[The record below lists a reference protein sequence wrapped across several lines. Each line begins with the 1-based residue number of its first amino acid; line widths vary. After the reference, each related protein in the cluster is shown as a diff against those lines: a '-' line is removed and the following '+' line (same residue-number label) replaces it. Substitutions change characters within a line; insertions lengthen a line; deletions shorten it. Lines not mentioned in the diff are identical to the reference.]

1 MNDEKMDLH
10 VSKILIVDDLR
21 NNSIALAKVLQPLT
35 NIQLVLACSGSE
47 ALSKLI
53 NDKFA
58 VVLLDVNMPDMD
70 GYEVAELISATEA
83 HKHTPIV
90 MLTAHDPSAAD
101 ILKAYEAGAIDYL
114 TKPIESTIL
123 LSKVKQ
129 FVKIDQLQSKTHY
142 LKSEREV
149 ILEAAG
155 QGVIKVDK
163 KGDIQ
168 FSNSKACQI
177 LDTEP
182 KKILGAAFNL
192 WFQWQA
198 NEIRGQTLFQHLKDK
213 VTKLGLYQHQVAQLI
228 NHKNENLQVELTC
241 TSAMQHADSSMI
253 ILFQDI
259 TARLEMESRLV
270 HLASYDTLTQ
280 LVNRTYFHD
289 RLAQAIKRSKRYN
302 TSIVLLLLDL
312 DRFKLINDTLGHDI
326 GDALLQKISI
336 RLKSMLRETDIAARL
351 GGDEFAILLED
362 CNSNIDAEEIAK
374 KIGTLIAVPC
384 IIEDKEISIETSIG
398 ISCCNNGAPDKAT
411 LLKWADIALYAAK
424 AAGRNCYQ
432 IFVPSMSEQAKKQAY
447 IQNQLRQILE
457 RKQLE
462 VYYQGQYS
470 IEEDRFI
477 GFEALVRWPQ
487 IDNQPRISPAQF
499 IPIAEQSRLIYDLG
513 QAVLIQACTLLQ
525 EWQESIHTRHLTL
538 AVNLSAKQLNAHDFL
553 DRLEDILCR
562 FKFPF
567 SKLTFEITETAFL
580 EHSECVTRTVNT
592 LKSMGFLLAL
602 DDFGTGYSSLNYLQ
616 NLPFDII
623 KIDQCFIQRLG
634 TCDKTWALVKAI
646 ITIADAFDMSIV
658 AEGVESKKQLDS
670 VIALGCDKI
679 QGYYFSKPIAKEQI
693 DSLIS
698 STAPV
703 CPLKLTVNRNTN

>member
-1 MNDEKMDLH
+1 MDQH
-10 VSKILIVDDLR
+10 ISKILIVDDLQHNR
-21 NNSIALAKVLQPLT
+21 IALTKVLQSLK
-35 NIQLVLACSGSE
+35 NIELIQASSGSE

-70 GYEVAELISATEA
+70 GYEVVELISSTEA

-90 MLTAHDPSAAD
+90 MFTAHDPSSAD

-129 FVKIDQLQSKTHY
+129 FVKINQLQSKTHY

-163 KGDIQ
+163 KGEIQ

-177 LDTEP
+177 LDTDP
-182 KKILGAAFNL
+182 KNILGAAFNH
-192 WFQWQA
+192 WFQWQPS
-198 NEIRGQTLFQHLKDK
+198 EIKKQTLFHHLKDK
-213 VTKLGLYQHQVAQLI
+213 VSKLGLYQHQVAQLI
-228 NHKNENLQVELTC
+228 KHQDENLLVELTC
-241 TSAMQHADSSMI
+241 TSALKHVDSSMI

-289 RLAQAIKRSKRYN
+289 SLTRAIKRSKRLN
-302 TSIVLLLLDL
+302 SSVVLLLLDL
-312 DRFKLINDTLGHDI
+312 DRFKLINDNLGHDI

-362 CNSNIDAEEIAK
+362 CKSSIDAEEIAK

-384 IIEDKEISIETSIG
+384 IIQDKEISIETSIG
-398 ISCCNNGAPDKAT
+398 ISCCNNGEPDKET

-424 AAGRNCYQ
+424 SEGRNCYQ
-432 IFVPSMSEQAKKQAY
+432 LFVPSMSEQAQKQAY

-457 RKQLE
+457 HNQLE
-462 VYYQGQYS
+462 VHYQGQYS
-470 IEEDRFI
+470 VEEDRFI

-487 IDNQPRISPAQF
+487 RDNQPRISPAQF

-513 QAVLIQACTLLQ
+513 QAVLIQACTVLQ
-525 EWQESIHTRHLTL
+525 EWQESTHTRHLTL

-553 DRLEDILCR
+553 DRLENILCR
-562 FKFPF
+562 FTFPF
-567 SKLTFEITETAFL
+567 TKLTFEITETAFL

-592 LKSMGFLLAL
+592 LKAMGFSLAL

-634 TCDKTWALVKAI
+634 TCNKTWALVKAI
-646 ITIADAFDMSIV
+646 ITIADAFNMSIV
-658 AEGVESKKQLDS
+658 AEGVESKKQLES

-679 QGYYFSKPIAKEQI
+679 QGYYYSTPIPKEQI

-698 STAPV
+698 STTPAS
-703 CPLKLTVNRNTN
+703 PLKLTVNRSTN

>member
-1 MNDEKMDLH
+1 MDDEKMDLH

-703 CPLKLTVNRNTN
+703 CPLTLTATRNTN

>member
-1 MNDEKMDLH
+1 MDLH
-10 VSKILIVDDLR
+10 VSKILIIDDLH
-21 NNSIALAKVLQPLT
+21 NSRIALAKVLQPLT
-35 NIQLVLACSGSE
+35 NIQLVQASSGSE

-58 VVLLDVNMPDMD
+58 LVLLDVNMPDMD
-70 GYEVAELISATEA
+70 GYEVAELISATQA
-83 HKHTPIV
+83 HKHPPII
-90 MLTAHDPSAAD
+90 MLTTHDPSSAD
-101 ILKAYEAGAIDYL
+101 ILKAYQAGAIDYL

-129 FVKIDQLQSKTHY
+129 FVKIDRLESKNHD

-149 ILEAAG
+149 ILEATD

-168 FSNSKACQI
+168 FSNSKACKI
-177 LDTEP
+177 LNTEP
-182 KKILGAAFNL
+182 QYILGAAFNL

-198 NEIRGQTLFQHLKDK
+198 NEIRDQTLFQHLKDK
-213 VTKLGLYQHQVAQLI
+213 VTKLGLYKHQVAQLI
-228 NHKNENLQVELTC
+228 NHKNENLLVELTC
-241 TSAMQHADSSMI
+241 TSAMKHADSSMT
-253 ILFQDI
+253 ILFQDF
-259 TARLEMESRLV
+259 TARLEMERRLV

-280 LVNRTYFHD
+280 LMNRTYFHD
-289 RLAQAIKRSKRYN
+289 RLTQAIKRSKRLN
-302 TSIVLLLLDL
+302 TSVVLLLLDL

-362 CNSNIDAEEIAK
+362 CKSSLDAEEIAK
-374 KIGTLIAVPC
+374 KIATLIAVPC
-384 IIEDKEISIETSIG
+384 IIGDEEISVETSIG
-398 ISCCNNGAPDKAT
+398 ISCCNNGNPDKAT

-424 AAGRNCYQ
+424 SAGRNCYQ
-432 IFVPSMSEQAKKQAY
+432 IFVPSMSEQAQKQAF
-447 IQNQLRQILE
+447 IQNQLRQIIE

-462 VYYQGQYS
+462 VHYQGQYS
-470 IEEDRFI
+470 IEEGRFI
-477 GFEALVRWPQ
+477 GFEALVRWPL
-487 IDNQPRISPAQF
+487 IDNQSRISPAQF

-525 EWQESIHTRHLTL
+525 EWQECIHTRHLTL

-553 DRLEDILCR
+553 DRLENILFR

-580 EHSECVTRTVNT
+580 EHSQCVTRTVNT
-592 LKSMGFLLAL
+592 LKAMGFSLAL

-634 TCDKTWALVKAI
+634 ACHKTWALVKAI
-646 ITIADAFDMSIV
+646 ITIADAFNMSIV

-679 QGYYFSKPIAKEQI
+679 QGYYFSTPIPKEQI

-698 STAPV
+698 STDPV
-703 CPLKLTVNRNTN
+703 SPLKLTVNRNTN